1 MSQLRQ
7 KLQHALSQQK
17 QNNVSNSLNDLK
29 SISKTI
35 E

>member
-7 KLQHALSQQK
+7 KLQHALSQQQ